1 VALALGDIGPTQ
13 VSRTLHDHAQAQLQ
27 AQSPPARNEP
37 LARALQR
44 ERTDGRGSRVTVEG
58 VGNLLSQLA
67 RCCEP
72 MPGDPIVGYLTRG
85 RGVSIHRRNCTAV
98 QRLIAAEPDRALP
111 VNWGQGANTRYEAG
125 IQIRAFDRKSLL
137 KDLTNVIAQSD
148 AGILEISSRLDE
160 AHGLADIRLR
170 VRVTDFS
177 QLSQL
182 LARLDTVPGVQDAR
196 RLG

>member
-1 VALALGDIGPTQ
+1 MRPDPLPRAG
-13 VSRTLHDHAQAQLQ
+13 
-27 AQSPPARNEP
+27 AREK
-37 LARALQR
+37 
-44 ERTDGRGSRVTVEG
+44 TDGRGSRVTVEG
-58 VGNLLSQLA
+58 VGNLLSHLA

-72 MPGDPIVGYLTRG
+72 MPGDAIVGYLTRG
-85 RGVSIHRRNCTAV
+85 RGVSIHRRNCAAL
-98 QRLIAAEPDRALP
+98 QRLVAAEPDRILP
-111 VNWGQGANTRYEAG
+111 VNWTQGAGARFEAG

-148 AGILEISSRLDE
+148 AGILEIGSRLDE
-160 AHGLADIRLR
+160 AHGMADIRLR
-170 VRVTDFS
+170 VRVNDFS